1 MFFIK
6 FKVSMN
12 IYKRPH
18 VQKSAYARVVINYL
32 RHSDLFSTSV
42 EVRVGNPK
50 HCPAGPFTKVMKNGS
65 KDFLD
70 FRYKVRHHI
79 PEKSST
85 AGFLKKNP
93 KFFYKQFF
101 IKNQGFSHFARKRL

>member
-1 MFFIK
+1 MNIGQTMIFIK

-18 VQKSAYARVVINYL
+18 VQKSAYARVVINYSQ
-32 RHSDLFSTSV
+32 HSDLFSTSV
-42 EVRVGNPK
+42 EVRTGNS
-50 HCPAGPFTKVMKNGS
+50 GSGFLWLTKVMKNGS
-65 KDFLD
+65 KDFLA

-93 KFFYKQFF
+93 KFF
-101 IKNQGFSHFARKRL
+101 L